1 MDIDLI
7 KENIQNIEDNKNGR
21 ANQLL
26 HEDPV
31 AREWIGMRKGL
42 ELALSEEEAS
52 NGEIPNGIDKEL
64 PEASS

>member
-7 KENIQNIEDNKNGR
+7 KENIQNIEDNINGR

-31 AREWIGMRKGL
+31 AREGIGMRKGL